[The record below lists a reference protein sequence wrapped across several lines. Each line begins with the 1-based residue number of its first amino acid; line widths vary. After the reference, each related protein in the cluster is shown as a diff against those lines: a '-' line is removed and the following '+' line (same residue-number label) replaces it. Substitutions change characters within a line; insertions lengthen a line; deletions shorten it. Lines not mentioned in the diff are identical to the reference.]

1 MSEHEKGE
9 SSKRL
14 PQDGIGIDDESNTRE
29 VEDVWVLAGQPRCIY
44 GKGCY
49 R

>member
-14 PQDGIGIDDESNTRE
+14 PHDVIIIDDESNTRE
-29 VEDVWVLAGQPRCIY
+29 VEDVWVPDSLPRCIY